1 LALGFYRLTADL
13 RLAFQQA
20 VTSFL
25 DFSYTF
31 LQA

>member
-1 LALGFYRLTADL
+1 LGFHRLTAYL
-13 RLAFQQA
+13 RPALQQA